1 MRVTVLVALAASI
14 APAPAFAT
22 DVFTLEGLG
31 AKSRGMGGAGAS
43 LNIGLAGIMSNPATL
58 SLPSDDEDDTKNQI
72 LIGLDIIG
80 PSIEAR
86 NLATGEI
93 ARSTNRAKNRGPY
106 FAPQLAYAH
115 KFDNVTVSIGAF
127 AAAGLGAEYGK
138 SSFLSR
144 GLSGQ
149 QSGLDN
155 SARLFAFDMPLAV
168 SARVSDKLTVGGSVD
183 AMWIGLSLDLQLQ
196 GDQVGSLIRSGRASG
211 SLVPVLGGI
220 PGLDAAH
227 IGASKNSIVL
237 NQLNGWGVGGRLGF
251 TYQMLPATTIGGS
264 YNFKTNVADLKGSA
278 TLTAIS
284 TVAGQIPLGGYLRVR
299 DFQLPAR
306 VSVGI
311 TQSLGHELTLTAEY
325 QRVMWKSAVR
335 NINVSYTADAG
346 GGLDISLPQNYR
358 NQNIVLIGGQYRL
371 QNWALRAG
379 GRFAS
384 EAVPNTTLL
393 ALVPGIPRYH
403 ATLGASYRVSRHGS
417 IDFAF
422 SHAFKERSNNVELP
436 NTSAPISV
444 THSQNNGVVSYTLGF

>member
-1 MRVTVLVALAASI
+1 MRAIVLAALAASV

-22 DVFTLEGLG
+22 DVFTLEGYG

-43 LNIGLAGIMSNPATL
+43 LNVGLPGMMSNPATL
-58 SLPSDDEDDTKNQI
+58 SLPSDNGDDTKNQ
-72 LIGLDIIG
+72 LLLGLDIVG
-80 PSIEAR
+80 PSIAAH
-86 NLATGEI
+86 NLATGET
-93 ARSTNRAKNRGPY
+93 ARSTNRSQNRGPY
-106 FAPQLAYAH
+106 FAPELAYARR
-115 KFDNVTVSIGAF
+115 FGNITVGIGAF

-138 SSFLSR
+138 NSFLSR
-144 GLSGQ
+144 GPSGQ

-183 AMWIGLSLDLQLQ
+183 AMWIGLSLNLQLQ
-196 GDQVGSLIRSGRASG
+196 GDQVGSLIGSGRASG

-227 IGASKNSIVL
+227 IGASKNSVVF
-237 NQLNGWGVGGRLGF
+237 NQLDGWGVGGRLGF
-251 TYQMLPATTIGGS
+251 TYQILPTTTIGGS
-264 YNFKTNVADLKGSA
+264 YNFKTSVADLTGSA
-278 TLTAIS
+278 TVTAIS
-284 TVAGQIPLGGYLRVR
+284 TVAGQIPLAGQLRVR

-306 VSVGI
+306 ISVGV
-311 TQSLGHELTLTAEY
+311 TQNVGPNLTLTLEY
-325 QRVMWKSAVR
+325 QRAMWKSAMK
-335 NINVSYTADAG
+335 NINVYYTADAG
-346 GGLDISLPQNYR
+346 GDLGIKLPQNYR
-358 NQNIVLIGGQYRL
+358 NQNIVAVGGQYRL
-371 QNWALRAG
+371 QNWTLRAG

-403 ATLGASYRVSRHGS
+403 ATLGASYRVGRHGS
-417 IDFAF
+417 IDLAF
-422 SHAFKERSNNVELP
+422 SHAFKERSTNVNLP